1 MTNAKGWRSAR
12 LGVLIVATL
21 TAAACSKAAPERPP
35 STTKPLI
42 GDMTP
47 VVSVKELMEHMIDPL
62 ADNIFDAV
70 WWDNTAK
77 GVVEHKPTTDEDW
90 EKVKIGATTIVEGIE
105 LLKIPRPFA
114 PPGDVNDSLG
124 PNPPELSP
132 TQIQAKL
139 DKDPVL
145 WIAKIQA
152 LRNVGLEV
160 LEIVKKKDTNA
171 LWQAGGDLDEA
182 CESCHLEYW
191 YPGDRATVEAEKKF
205 RARFEKPGE
214 PAKPTPSPGA
224 PPKK

>member
-1 MTNAKGWRSAR
+1 MVKHKLGRAGR
-12 LGVLIVATL
+12 LAVFIVAAL
-21 TAAACSKAAPERPP
+21 TTAGCSKPAPERPP
-35 STTKPLI
+35 SAAKPLI
-42 GDMTP
+42 GEITP
-47 VVSVKELMEHMIDPL
+47 VVSVKELMEHMIDPI

-70 WWDNTAK
+70 WWDNTAR
-77 GVVEHKPTTDEDW
+77 GVVEHKPTSEEDW
-90 EKVKIGATTIVEGIE
+90 EKVRIGATTIIEGIE
-105 LLKIPRPFA
+105 LLKVPRPFA

-182 CESCHLEYW
+182 CEACHLEYW
-191 YPGDRATVEAEKKF
+191 YPGDRATVEAERKF
-205 RARFEKPGE
+205 RARIEKPGAST
-214 PAKPTPSPGA
+214 PAVR
-224 PPKK
+224 PKK